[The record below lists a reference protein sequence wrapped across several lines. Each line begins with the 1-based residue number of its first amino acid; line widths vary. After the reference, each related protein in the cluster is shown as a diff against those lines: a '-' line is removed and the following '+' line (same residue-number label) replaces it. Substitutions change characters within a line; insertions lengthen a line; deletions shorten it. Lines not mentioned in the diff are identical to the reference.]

1 MKNALLL
8 LLFTWVSTIV
18 LGQNAYIQVNG
29 EPGLSVFLNSQFK
42 GKTTVEYSGYIIENV
57 TPGKNT
63 IKIVKE
69 GYTPY
74 EETITVKAGE
84 VFAYKVKPFTKN
96 AVYISEQGNAGET
109 DKKAT
114 IETGKLIVQSV
125 PIEIKI
131 TMPDIEGVTNSPKTK
146 DKWLADQISTGSY
159 EITFTFGQKV
169 ITKTIAIEKDQVTSV
184 FVNMLSG
191 EFTEKIEE
199 KLPYETRKETIEY
212 INQILSAQQRVYY
225 KTLWCSYCKD
235 KVDNKLLKTTDL
247 VYSSNA
253 FSYSEQSKTYL
264 LSEKLKYQS
273 YYKTNGVH
281 SERYSDGS
289 YDFKDI
295 TFSGELSFVE
305 EPCDNDVKAGSCL
318 KLLIKATDNNG
329 ATYHTAFPLYLHNS
343 NSVPQLKKA
352 FLHLKEL
359 E

>member
-1 MKNALLL
+1 MKNTFLFLLL
-8 LLFTWVSTIV
+8 LVISSGSF
-18 LGQNAYIQVNG
+18 GQNAYIQVNG
-29 EPGLSVFLNSQFK
+29 EAGLSVFLNGQFK
-42 GKTTVEYSGYIIENV
+42 GKTTVEYNGYIIENV
-57 TPGKNT
+57 TPGKNV

-69 GYTPY
+69 GYTPF
-74 EETITVKAGE
+74 EESVTVKSGE

-96 AVYISEQGNAGET
+96 TVYISEQGNSGQT
-109 DKKAT
+109 DKKAV

-131 TMPDIEGVTNSPKTK
+131 TMPDIEGVKNSPKTK
-146 DKWLADQISTGSY
+146 DKWLADQISTGDY

-184 FVNMLSG
+184 FVNMLNG
-191 EFTEKIEE
+191 EFVVKTEE
-199 KLPYETRKETIEY
+199 KLPYETREETIAY

-253 FSYSEQSKTYL
+253 FSYSQQSKTYF
-264 LSEKLKYQS
+264 LSKKLKYQS

-295 TFSGELSFVE
+295 SFNGELTFAE
-305 EPCDNDVKAGSCL
+305 ELCDNDVKEGSCL
-318 KLLIKATDNNG
+318 KLLIRATDNNG
-329 ATYHTAFPLYLHNS
+329 ATYHTAFSIYLHNS
-343 NSVPQLKKA
+343 ASVPQLKKA

-359 E
+359 D